1 MGKIIKKIFKILLI
15 TILVLLLAAVSV
27 PFLFKSKIKTL
38 LLTEIDKNINAKVD
52 FSELSFSSIK
62 KFPRITISLHNPTI
76 TGIGEFAGDTL
87 IDAKEISVSLN
98 VYKLIKGQGIEI
110 KGIDLEEPLIYAR
123 VLKNGHANYNIVK
136 ADSTQTDTTKKSNKS
151 FEIAIDKWSIN
162 NGRIVYDDKLQKTYI
177 EVGGLYHS
185 GSGDFKQEIS
195 DLDITTKVNDL
206 TVEYNGVRYFTKKLF
221 AADLQMEMNLKEQ
234 KFIFKDHN
242 FQIGEFKFG
251 FAGFFKL
258 LKNGYD
264 LDLRFVVRETTFK
277 NLLSLLPG
285 IYQKDLAGIET
296 KGDFSCNGFIK
307 GVYNVKNNKVPA
319 FHIDL
324 KVKDALFKYSHLP
337 KALERINFYL
347 VADNPDGNP
356 EHSTYNLRTF
366 HVEINKE
373 PIHGSLCVKG
383 KKHMY
388 VTADIKLK
396 ADLAEIEKIYPIDG
410 LVLKGILT
418 SEIKVNGK
426 YSDSLKL
433 FPKVDA
439 FFNLEKGY
447 VKSKQ
452 SPLDMDSI
460 QLNAEVTNTTGQIAD
475 TRVSLNNL
483 TFLLDDEPFVMS
495 GTLADMKDYNYS
507 IKADGLVDFAKLT
520 QIYPVANSTV
530 SGTMN
535 FDLNAQGNLTEIEAK
550 QYTKLNTTGTLEAKN
565 VSYKSKDIAFPI
577 HVDDAFFTFSPDKI
591 VLNRFQAEFG
601 KSNVTLSGHLFNYIP
616 YIIRNDAP
624 IKGDLTMYC
633 DTLDLNQW
641 FPSSVGT
648 GTTQTTTDTSNKT
661 ATTNTNTSN
670 KQPEVLVIPTNI
682 GFTIDSDIKMVKFG
696 QMDIANLNG
705 EIKIQ
710 DGVLTLN
717 ETGFNALDSKF
728 VMSGD
733 YNTRNNKHPMFDLD
747 VDIDKLDFS
756 KAYKTFVDPKSNC
769 PASGNF
775 STKYAIKGELT
786 PDFSPVYSTLSGSG
800 KIVID
805 SVSVKGMKMMNNLH
819 KVSKKDEFK
828 DPKLNDVTINS
839 EIKKGKFIMYPFTFK
854 VSKFLTEVEGEQGII
869 DESLNY
875 SIKLSVPPF
884 NRLKI
889 PISVTGTSDKPII
902 KMGKGFDNSDFDKL

>member
-1 MGKIIKKIFKILLI
+1 MGKIIKKTFKILLI
-15 TILVLLLAAVSV
+15 TILVLLLAVISIPV
-27 PFLFKSKIKTL
+27 LFKSKIKAKL
-38 LLTEIDKNINAKVD
+38 LSEIDKNINAKIN
-52 FSELSFSSIK
+52 FSELSFSSLK
-62 KFPRITISLHNPTI
+62 KFPRLTISLHNPTI

-87 IDAKEISVSLN
+87 VDAKEISVSLN
-98 VYKLIKGQGIEI
+98 VYKLMRGQGIEI
-110 KGIDLEEPLIYAR
+110 KGIDLEQPLIYVR

-136 ADSTQTDTTKKSNKS
+136 ADTTADTTGAKKPNKS
-151 FEIAIDKWSIN
+151 FELAIDKWSIN
-162 NGRIVYDDKLQKTYI
+162 NGKIVYDDKLQKTYI

-185 GSGDFKQEIS
+185 GSGDFKQEVS

-206 TVEYNGVRYFTKKLF
+206 TVVYNGIQYFKKKLF

-258 LKNGYD
+258 LPNGYD
-264 LDLRFVVRETTFK
+264 VDLRFVVKETTFK

-307 GVYNVKNNKVPA
+307 GVYDVKDNKVPA

-324 KVKDALFKYSHLP
+324 KVLDALFKYSHLP
-337 KALERINFYL
+337 KALERINFDL

-356 EHSTYNLRTF
+356 EHSTYNLKTF
-366 HVEINKE
+366 HIEINKE
-373 PIHGSLCVKG
+373 PIHGSVCIKG

-418 SEIKVNGK
+418 SEIKVNGR
-426 YSDSLKL
+426 YSDSLKM

-447 VKSKQ
+447 VKSKS

-460 QLNAEVTNTTGQIAD
+460 QLNAEVTNATGQIAD

-520 QIYPVANSTV
+520 QIYPVANTTV
-530 SGTMN
+530 SGTMD

-550 QYTKLNTTGTLEAKN
+550 QYTKLNTTGTLEVKN
-565 VSYKSKDIAFPI
+565 LSYKEKDIAFPI
-577 HVDDAFFTFSPDKI
+577 HIDDAFFTFAPDKI

-601 KSNVTLSGHLFNYIP
+601 KSNITLSGHLYNYIP

-624 IKGDLTMYC
+624 IKGDLTLAC
-633 DTLDLNQW
+633 DTMDLNEW
-641 FPSSVGT
+641 FPST
-648 GTTQTTTDTSNKT
+648 AANTTTTTSTST
-661 ATTNTNTSN
+661 A
-670 KQPEVLVIPTNI
+670 QVVVIPNNI
-682 GFTIDSDIKMVKFG
+682 GFTFDSDIKMVKFG
-696 QMDIANLNG
+696 QMDIANLDG
-705 EIKIQ
+705 EIKVQNGI
-710 DGVLTLN
+710 LTLN
-717 ETGFNALDSKF
+717 ETGFNALDSK
-728 VMSGD
+728 MSIDGD
-733 YNTRNNKHPMFDLD
+733 YSTKDVKHPTFDMD
-747 VDIDKLDFS
+747 VNIQKLDFV
-756 KAYKTFVDPKSNC
+756 KAYKTFVDPKGTC
-769 PASGNF
+769 PAEGNF
-775 STKYAIKGELT
+775 STKYSIKGEVT
-786 PDFSPVYSTLSGSG
+786 PDFSPIYSTINGNG

-805 SVSVKGMKMMNNLH
+805 SVSVKGMKLMNHIKNM
-819 KVSKKDEFK
+819 SKKEEFK
-828 DPKLNDVTINS
+828 DPQLADVTITT
-839 EIKKGKFIMYPFTFK
+839 EIKNGKFLIYPFSFK
-854 VSKFLTEVEGEQGII
+854 VSKFLTEVEGSQGLEDETI
-869 DESLNY
+869 DYL
-875 SIKLSVPPF
+875 IKLSVLPF
-884 NRLKI
+884 SGIKI
-889 PISVTGTSDKPII
+889 PMTIKGTSDKPII